1 MDTISSLSELLAG
14 QKTSSYIEIPGIAS
28 RTFGQMTLTTTLP
41 MSKLFSIY
49 EVDLEVQR
57 SLVPQNLSKL
67 IDYIMLYLEHQQGI
81 YFPGIIL
88 SARGAGEYDAEQKIY
103 RLQAIEKLYVVDG
116 QHRLAAFRR
125 LMETLQSNMTRAKDR
140 REYDRMEEISEKL
153 SKLYA
158 FPMSTMIY
166 LDINARQERQLFSDI
181 NKLPRKIGGNLA
193 VLREQ
198 RRFYH
203 VLATKIAETTPA
215 MKRISVDMY
224 TERGKGPEFLFSYHL
239 LVEILVGL
247 FEGRLKSAARNNG
260 YYFQDKEVED
270 LQKLASFYFDTL
282 LRYLPEPEK
291 GEQCWTENMQIAM
304 AMVFHGEA
312 TKTGSFNRYA
322 LEYAMKILPHID
334 WNAIYT
340 GDEKDRLPRRSR
352 IMKAYQYIKDFY
364 QEHHLFLI
372 REDELMKKA
381 FPEESSDP
389 LTKQAFQQ
397 ESSKEDAI

>member
-1 MDTISSLSELLAG
+1 MDPISSLSELLAE
-14 QKTSSYIEIPGIAS
+14 QKASSYIEIPGVVS
-28 RTFGQMTLTTTLP
+28 RTFGQTTLSTTLP

-57 SLVPQNLSKL
+57 AIVPQNLSKL
-67 IDYIMLYLEHQQGI
+67 MDYIMLYLDHQQGI

-88 SARGAGEYDAEQKIY
+88 SARGAGEYDAEQQVY

-125 LMETLQSNMTRAKDR
+125 IMETLQSNMARAKDR
-140 REYDRMEEISEKL
+140 REYDRMEEITEKL
-153 SKLYA
+153 SKLYT

-203 VLATKIAETTPA
+203 VLATHLASEAPA
-215 MKRISVDMY
+215 MKQISVDMF

-239 LVEILVGL
+239 LVEILCGL

-260 YYFQDKEVED
+260 YYFED
-270 LQKLASFYFDTL
+270 SDIEEHFKLASYYFDVM

-291 GEQCWTENMQIAM
+291 GELCWTENLQIAM
-304 AMVFHGEA
+304 ALFFHDEV
-312 TKTGSFNRYA
+312 TKTGTFNRYA
-322 LEYAMKILPHID
+322 LEYTMKILPHID
-334 WNAIYT
+334 WNAIYV

-372 REDELMKKA
+372 RD
-381 FPEESSDP
+381 
-389 LTKQAFQQ
+389 
-397 ESSKEDAI
+397 KEDVG

>member
-14 QKTSSYIEIPGIAS
+14 QKTSSYIEIPGAAS
-28 RTFGQMTLTTTLP
+28 RTFGQTTLTTTLP

-67 IDYIMLYLEHQQGI
+67 IDYIMLFLEHKQGI

-88 SARGAGEYDAEQKIY
+88 SARGAGEYDAENKVY

-153 SKLYA
+153 SKLYS

-203 VLATKIAETTPA
+203 VLATQIAEQDPA
-215 MKRISVDMY
+215 MKRISVDMF

-247 FEGRLKSAARNNG
+247 FEGRLKSSARNNG
-260 YYFQDKEVED
+260 YYFQPKDIED
-270 LQKLASFYFDTL
+270 LQKLASYYFDAL

-291 GEQCWTENMQIAM
+291 GELCWTENMQIAM

-334 WNAIYT
+334 WNAIFV

-372 REDELMKKA
+372 REDELLDKA
-381 FPEESSDP
+381 
-389 LTKQAFQQ
+389 
-397 ESSKEDAI
+397 KEDAM

>member
-1 MDTISSLSELLAG
+1 MDNITSLSELLAE
-14 QKTSSYIEIPGIAS
+14 QKASSYIEIPGVIS
-28 RTFGQMTLTTTLP
+28 RTFGQTTLSTTLP
-41 MSKLFSIY
+41 MSKLFAIY

-57 SLVPQNLSKL
+57 SIVPQNLSKMM
-67 IDYIMLYLEHQQGI
+67 DYIMLYLDHGQGI

-88 SARGAGEYDAEQKIY
+88 SARGAGEYDPDSRLY

-125 LMETLQSNMTRAKDR
+125 LMETLQSAMARAKDR
-140 REYDRMEEISEKL
+140 REYDRMEEISAKL
-153 SKLYA
+153 SKLYT

-203 VLATKIAETTPA
+203 VLASRLALETEV
-215 MKRISVDMY
+215 MKQIPVDMF
-224 TERGKGPEFLFSYHL
+224 TERGKGPEYLFSYHL
-239 LVEILVGL
+239 LIEIMIGL

-260 YYFQDKEVED
+260 YYFEDQQVEEHM
-270 LQKLASFYFDTL
+270 KLAVHYFESL
-282 LRYLPEPEK
+282 LKYLPAPEK
-291 GEQCWTENMQIAM
+291 GELCWSENLQIALSM
-304 AMVFHGEA
+304 FFHDEV
-312 TKTGSFNRYA
+312 TKTGTFNKYA
-322 LEYAMKILPHID
+322 LDYALKILPHID
-334 WNAIYT
+334 WDAIYT

-364 QEHHLFLI
+364 QEHHMFLI
-372 REDELMKKA
+372 REDSLAE
-381 FPEESSDP
+381 
-389 LTKQAFQQ
+389 QVFQTDNT
-397 ESSKEDAI
+397 KEDVG

>member
-1 MDTISSLSELLAG
+1 MDQISSLSELLAE
-14 QKTSSYIEIPGIAS
+14 QKASSYIEIPGAVS
-28 RTFGQMTLTTTLP
+28 RTFGQTTLSTTLP

-57 SLVPQNLSKL
+57 AIVPQNLSKL
-67 IDYIMLYLEHQQGI
+67 MDYIMLYLDHQQGI

-88 SARGAGEYDAEQKIY
+88 SARGAGEYDADQQVY

-125 LMETLQSNMTRAKDR
+125 IMETLQSNMARAKDR
-140 REYDRMEEISEKL
+140 REYDRMEEITDKL
-153 SKLYA
+153 SKLYT

-203 VLATKIAETTPA
+203 VLATHLAMKSPA
-215 MKRISVDMY
+215 MKQISVDMF

-239 LVEILVGL
+239 LVEILCGL

-260 YYFQDKEVED
+260 YYFED
-270 LQKLASFYFDTL
+270 TDIDEHARLASHYFDVM
-282 LRYLPEPEK
+282 LRHLPEPEK
-291 GEQCWTENMQIAM
+291 GELCWTENMQIAM
-304 AMVFHGEA
+304 AMFFHEEA

-322 LEYAMKILPHID
+322 LDYAMKILPHID

-372 REDELMKKA
+372 RD
-381 FPEESSDP
+381 
-389 LTKQAFQQ
+389 
-397 ESSKEDAI
+397 KEDAG

>member
-14 QKTSSYIEIPGIAS
+14 QKTSSYIEIPGAAS
-28 RTFGQMTLTTTLP
+28 RTFGQTTLTTTLP

-67 IDYIMLYLEHQQGI
+67 IDYIMLFLEHKQGI

-88 SARGAGEYDAEQKIY
+88 SARGAGEYDAENKVY

-153 SKLYA
+153 SKLYS

-203 VLATKIAETTPA
+203 VLATQIAEQDPA
-215 MKRISVDMY
+215 MKRISVDMF

-247 FEGRLKSAARNNG
+247 FEGRLKSSARNNG
-260 YYFQDKEVED
+260 YYFQPKDIED
-270 LQKLASFYFDTL
+270 LQKLASFYFDAL

-291 GEQCWTENMQIAM
+291 GELCWTENMQIAM

-334 WNAIYT
+334 WNAIFV

-372 REDELMKKA
+372 REDELLDKA
-381 FPEESSDP
+381 
-389 LTKQAFQQ
+389 
-397 ESSKEDAI
+397 KEDAM

>member
-14 QKTSSYIEIPGIAS
+14 QRASSYIEIPGAAS
-28 RTFGQMTLTTTLP
+28 RTFGQTTLTTTLP

-67 IDYIMLYLEHQQGI
+67 IDYIMLFLEHKQGI

-88 SARGAGEYDAEQKIY
+88 SARGAGEYDADNKVY

-153 SKLYA
+153 SKLYS

-203 VLATKIAETTPA
+203 VLATQIAEQEPA
-215 MKRISVDMY
+215 MKRISVDMF

-247 FEGRLKSAARNNG
+247 FEGRLKSSARNNG
-260 YYFQDKEVED
+260 YYFQPKDVEE
-270 LQKLASFYFDTL
+270 LQKLASYYFDAL

-291 GEQCWTENMQIAM
+291 GELCWTENMQIAM
-304 AMVFHGEA
+304 AMVFHSEA

-334 WNAIYT
+334 WNAIFV

-372 REDELMKKA
+372 REDELLDKA
-381 FPEESSDP
+381 
-389 LTKQAFQQ
+389 
-397 ESSKEDAI
+397 KEDAM

>member
-1 MDTISSLSELLAG
+1 MDSVTSLSELLAV
-14 QKTSSYIEIPGIAS
+14 QKASSYIEIPGAAS
-28 RTFGQMTLTTTLP
+28 TTFGHKTLSTTLP

-57 SLVPQNLSKL
+57 SIVPQNLSKL
-67 IDYIMLYLEHQQGI
+67 MDYIMLYLDHMQGI
-81 YFPGIIL
+81 YFPGLIL
-88 SARGAGEYDAEQKIY
+88 SARGAGEYDDEHKVY

-125 LMETLQSNMTRAKDR
+125 LMETLQSNMARAKDR
-140 REYDRMEEISEKL
+140 REYDRMEELAAKL

-203 VLATKIAETTPA
+203 VLATQLAQSEPV
-215 MKRISVDMY
+215 MKNIPVDMF

-247 FEGRLKSAARNNG
+247 FEGRLKSSARNNG
-260 YYFQDKEVED
+260 YYFEKAAVDEHH
-270 LQKLASFYFDTL
+270 KLAAMYFDAL
-282 LRYLPEPEK
+282 LRHLPEPAK
-291 GEQCWTENMQIAM
+291 GELCWTENMQIAL
-304 AMVFHGEA
+304 AMFFHGEV
-312 TKTGSFNRYA
+312 TKSGGFNRYA
-322 LEYAMKILPHID
+322 LEYSMKILPHID
-334 WNAIYT
+334 WNAIFA

-352 IMKAYQYIKDFY
+352 IMKAYQHISEFY
-364 QEHHLFLI
+364 QEHHMFLI
-372 REDELMKKA
+372 RD
-381 FPEESSDP
+381 DD
-389 LTKQAFQQ
+389 LTEPAYVADD
-397 ESSKEDAI
+397 SSKEDVG

>member
-1 MDTISSLSELLAG
+1 MDHISSLSELLAE
-14 QKTSSYIEIPGIAS
+14 QKASSYIEIPGAVS
-28 RTFGQMTLTTTLP
+28 RTFGQTTLSTTLP

-57 SLVPQNLSKL
+57 AIVPQNLSKL
-67 IDYIMLYLEHQQGI
+67 MDYIMLYLDHQQGI

-88 SARGAGEYDAEQKIY
+88 SARGAGEYDSYQQVY

-125 LMETLQSNMTRAKDR
+125 IMETLQSNMARAKDR
-140 REYDRMEEISEKL
+140 REYDRMEEITDKL
-153 SKLYA
+153 SKLYT

-203 VLATKIAETTPA
+203 VLATYMATHSPA
-215 MKRISVDMY
+215 MKQISVDMY

-239 LVEILVGL
+239 LVEILCGL
-247 FEGRLKSAARNNG
+247 FEGRLKTAARNNG
-260 YYFQDKEVED
+260 YYFEDKEIEEHAR
-270 LQKLASFYFDTL
+270 LASHYFDVM

-291 GEQCWTENMQIAM
+291 GELCWTENLQIAM
-304 AMVFHGEA
+304 ALFFHEEA

-322 LEYAMKILPHID
+322 LDYAMKILPHID
-334 WNAIYT
+334 WNAIYA

-352 IMKAYQYIKDFY
+352 IMKAYQFIKDFY

-372 REDELMKKA
+372 RD
-381 FPEESSDP
+381 
-389 LTKQAFQQ
+389 
-397 ESSKEDAI
+397 KEDAG

>member
-1 MDTISSLSELLAG
+1 MDHISSLSELLAE
-14 QKTSSYIEIPGIAS
+14 QKASSYIEIPGAVS
-28 RTFGQMTLTTTLP
+28 RTFGQTTLSTTLP

-57 SLVPQNLSKL
+57 AIVPQNLSKL
-67 IDYIMLYLEHQQGI
+67 MDYIMLYLDHQQGI

-88 SARGAGEYDAEQKIY
+88 SARGAGEYDSYQQVY

-125 LMETLQSNMTRAKDR
+125 IMETLQSNMARAKDR
-140 REYDRMEEISEKL
+140 REYDRMEEITDKL
-153 SKLYA
+153 SKLYT

-203 VLATKIAETTPA
+203 VLATYMATHSPA
-215 MKRISVDMY
+215 MKQISVDMY

-239 LVEILVGL
+239 LVEILCGL
-247 FEGRLKSAARNNG
+247 FEGRLKTAARNNG
-260 YYFQDKEVED
+260 YHFEDKEIEEHAR
-270 LQKLASFYFDTL
+270 LASHYFDVL

-291 GEQCWTENMQIAM
+291 GELCWTENLQIAM
-304 AMVFHGEA
+304 ALFFHEEA

-322 LEYAMKILPHID
+322 LDYAMKILPHID
-334 WNAIYT
+334 WNAIYA

-352 IMKAYQYIKDFY
+352 IMKAYQFIKDFY

-372 REDELMKKA
+372 RD
-381 FPEESSDP
+381 
-389 LTKQAFQQ
+389 
-397 ESSKEDAI
+397 KEDAG